1 MLRIITEQSGGTYR
15 LELHGSITGDWIGV
29 LERHWREILKAAPS
43 AIVTVGL
50 SNVAFIDADGFL
62 FIVGLFLLGASIY
75 DMFHN
80 EFSWMSIVRVVGVI
94 WALVLM
100 FKVRLYSMKVQDR
113 VIRLEERLRM
123 AHLLPDSTRGRIAEL
138 SESQLIALLRSAPG
152 ASIVQMTNLTGW
164 QPHTVRGTISGV
176 LRKKLG
182 LDVAC
187 TAGESGVR
195 VYRIVAS
202 A

>member
-1 MLRIITEQSGGTYR
+1 MATKTPSRKPKATPR
-15 LELHGSITGDWIGV
+15 TGAAKTVGRQAPTKPASTARRAPSPKRTARV
-29 LERHWREILKAAPS
+29 PRAVAAPP
-43 AIVTVGL
+43 
-50 SNVAFIDADGFL
+50 VAPSPPTPA
-62 FIVGLFLLGASIY
+62 AS
-75 DMFHN
+75 
-80 EFSWMSIVRVVGVI
+80 
-94 WALVLM
+94 
-100 FKVRLYSMKVQDR
+100 KQ
-113 VIRLEERLRM
+113 
-123 AHLLPDSTRGRIAEL
+123 
-138 SESQLIALLRSAPG
+138 SQLIALLSSAPG
-152 ASIVQMTNLTGW
+152 ASIVQMTKLTGW